1 MQTTRFDVIVVG
13 SGASGGWAAKR
24 LSEAGIKVAL
34 LEAGKP
40 QGAADFK
47 EHVPAYDLTYRD
59 RASELIRRTRPRQR
73 DCYACREWNYKWF
86 VNDHEEPYTTP
97 DDKPF
102 SWQGRTRVVGG
113 RTNVWGR
120 QSYRFSDQDL
130 HGKSFDGYGED
141 WPISYKDLEPY
152 YNLVEDYVGISGQA
166 ENVPELPDSRFHPA
180 MPMSCAETQLRTRV
194 KSKLG
199 YTVTIGRAA
208 NITKPLNGRL
218 ACHYCGPCEH
228 GCVTRS
234 YFNAAF
240 TTVADALQSGNTTLI
255 TDAMVYR
262 VLTDPSTKKATGVMY
277 IDRVT
282 REVREVRARAV
293 LLCAQALESARIL
306 FNSAEG
312 GLANSSGVLGHYLMD
327 HTWVAGGARG
337 EFPDA
342 PAPKPSLGAP
352 RRPNG
357 LYTIRMKNT
366 IKGPREKKY
375 LRGFGFQGGGSTN
388 FRMNAPGFGAAFKKG
403 VLDPLTTI
411 NLVGFGE
418 VLPRFE
424 NFVALDPKVVDKFG
438 IPVLRITMTWGENE
452 KAMIPDMAVTA
463 TQMLEAAGARNIEP
477 FSVLDRIPGYGIHE
491 MGTARM
497 GSDPKTSVLN
507 GFLRTHDIS
516 NLYVMDAS
524 SFVSGGCQN
533 PTLTIMALAVRGC
546 DHLMEEMK
554 RGNI

>member
-40 QGAADFK
+40 QGSDDFK
-47 EHVPAYDLTYRD
+47 EHIPAYDLPYRD
-59 RASELIRRTRPRQR
+59 RASELIRRTRPKQR

-152 YNLVEDYVGISGQA
+152 YGLVEDYVGISGQA

-208 NITKPLNGRL
+208 NITKPINGR
-218 ACHYCGPCEH
+218 APCHYCGPCEH
-228 GCVTRS
+228 GCVTQS

-240 TTVADALQSGNTTLI
+240 TTVADALKSGNTTLI

-262 VLTDPSTKKATGVMY
+262 VLTDRSTGKATGVMY

-282 REVREVRARAV
+282 REVREVHARAV

-342 PAPKPSLGAP
+342 PAPKPSLAAP

-366 IKGPREKKY
+366 INGPREKNY
-375 LRGFGFQGGGSTN
+375 LRGFGFQGGGSTT
-388 FRMNAPGFGAAFKKG
+388 FRMNAPGYGAAFKKG

-424 NFVALDPKVVDKFG
+424 NFVALDPEGRRQVRDS
-438 IPVLRITMTWGENE
+438 R
-452 KAMIPDMAVTA
+452 
-463 TQMLEAAGARNIEP
+463 AAHHDDVGREREGDDSRHGGDARP
-477 FSVLDRIPGYGIHE
+477 RCSRPPAPG
-491 MGTARM
+491 
-497 GSDPKTSVLN
+497 TS
-507 GFLRTHDIS
+507 S
-516 NLYVMDAS
+516 PS
-524 SFVSGGCQN
+524 
-533 PTLTIMALAVRGC
+533 P
-546 DHLMEEMK
+546 
-554 RGNI
+554 

>member
-1 MQTTRFDVIVVG
+1 MIVVG

-40 QGAADFK
+40 QGDKDFT
-47 EHVPAYDLTYRD
+47 EHVPAYDLKYRD
-59 RASELIRRTRPRQR
+59 KASDFIRRTRPKQR

-86 VNDHEEPYTTP
+86 ANDLEEPYTNP

-120 QSYRFSDQDL
+120 QCYRLSEQDL
-130 HGKSFDGYGED
+130 KGKSFDGYGED
-141 WPISYKDLEPY
+141 WPISYKDLGAY
-152 YNLVEDYVGISGQA
+152 YELVEDYVGISGQV

-199 YTVTIGRAA
+199 WTVTIGRSA
-208 NITKPLNGRL
+208 NITKGINGRGP
-218 ACHYCGPCEH
+218 CHYCGPCEQ
-228 GCVTRS
+228 GCVTHS

-255 TDAMVYR
+255 TNAMVYK
-262 VLTDPSTKKATGVMY
+262 VLTDRTTNKATGVMY

-282 REVREVRARAV
+282 REVKEVRARAV

-306 FNSAEG
+306 FNSAQG

-327 HTWVAGGARG
+327 HTWVAGGASG
-337 EFPDA
+337 EFPDT

-357 LYTIRMKNT
+357 IYGIRMKNT
-366 IKGPREKKY
+366 MNGPRQKDY
-375 LRGFGFQGGGSTN
+375 LRGFGFQGGGSTSVPDE
-388 FRMNAPGFGAAFKKG
+388 RARLWPGVQEGCARSAHVGQSRRLRRGAAALRQFRRHRSHRRRHVRHPG
-403 VLDPLTTI
+403 AAHHDDVGREREEDDPRH
-411 NLVGFGE
+411 GGDGDADDGGGGGE
-418 VLPRFE
+418 EHP
-424 NFVALDPKVVDKFG
+424 
-438 IPVLRITMTWGENE
+438 
-452 KAMIPDMAVTA
+452 AVH
-463 TQMLEAAGARNIEP
+463 GARPHPRLRHPRDGHRADGQRPQDVGAESVPADARHQQLVCHGCLVVCLRRLPEP
-477 FSVLDRIPGYGIHE
+477 DADDHGAGRARLRPPDGGNEEREYLAARSIP
-491 MGTARM
+491 
-497 GSDPKTSVLN
+497 
-507 GFLRTHDIS
+507 
-516 NLYVMDAS
+516 
-524 SFVSGGCQN
+524 
-533 PTLTIMALAVRGC
+533 
-546 DHLMEEMK
+546 
-554 RGNI
+554 